1 MIFVSA
7 NLSYLYTFLG
17 NKSKPVFTKYI
28 IIPKIH
34 VENNGSAIKK
44 MSIIILIIKLY
55 WEGYIKI
62 NIHDKKLKDHKINI
76 YDQNN

>member
-7 NLSYLYTFLG
+7 NLSSLYTFLG
-17 NKSKPVFTKYI
+17 NTLINVFSNFI

-44 MSIIILIIKLY
+44 MSIIILIINLY

-62 NIHDKKLKDHKINI
+62 NIPKQMRQIIYIPNKK
-76 YDQNN
+76 